1 MGAGVCA
8 AGKMIDFWQ
17 RRGRWNAPTDGPDK
31 PATAPRTEGTVRRV
45 SACLPFW
52 EGVSSLAGYIPGR
65 NNQRAMREDTTTEI
79 RCGQCHKLLARGW
92 ARDAHIVHKCPRCGA
107 YNTLRA
113 TRPHSEPH
121 DEPPG
126 SKHC

>member
-1 MGAGVCA
+1 MAGALERPHRRA
-8 AGKMIDFWQ
+8 WQ
-17 RRGRWNAPTDGPDK
+17 ARHGPTDRGDCSAEYP
-31 PATAPRTEGTVRRV
+31 PAY
-45 SACLPFW
+45 PFG
-52 EGVSSLAGYIPGR
+52 GVSSLSGYILGR

-92 ARDAHIVHKCPRCGA
+92 ARDAHIIHKCPRCGA

-121 DEPPG
+121 DG
-126 SKHC
+126 QSRSNIC